1 MQAAANRTRT
11 VAEAAAELRLHP
23 VTVYRKVAA
32 GELPWIRTGGRGSA
46 VRIPADYLDQLRKD
60 ANEPVGG

>member
-1 MQAAANRTRT
+1 MRT

-32 GELPWIRTGGRGSA
+32 GELPSIRTGGSGSA
-46 VRIPADYLDQLRKD
+46 VRCPAHYLEQLAQATWRSPRI
-60 ANEPVGG
+60 EQPVK